1 MIGWE
6 RLRWQIPDAVL
17 AEIRAFHHDRDFDC
31 AAHSEGQT
39 CCLDLLAGSDTVDVD
54 APTTTKDGS

>member
-1 MIGWE
+1 MTGWE

-17 AEIRAFHHDRDFDC
+17 VAIHALHHDQDFNC

-39 CCLDLLAGSDTVDVD
+39 CCLDMLVDAGVD